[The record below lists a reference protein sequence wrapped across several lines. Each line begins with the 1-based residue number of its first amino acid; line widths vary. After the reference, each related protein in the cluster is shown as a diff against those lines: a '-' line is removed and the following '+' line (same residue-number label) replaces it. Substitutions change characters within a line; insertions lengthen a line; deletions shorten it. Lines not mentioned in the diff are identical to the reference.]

1 MQLLDSFQ
9 KKTVEAISLLQE
21 HGYIEAMLMLTFSG
35 IDQMAWLTVTADES
49 NGADFRAWVKK
60 YIDPETSLGC
70 TAEDLWAARCGLVHT
85 ATAESRHNLKA
96 AAKAKKVFYT
106 TGSAKCSDNKSS
118 DVIFINAGELVKRF
132 MWSWLQ
138 YRLDITSDP
147 ELEILATNKAKRI
160 LNYVQS
166 L

>member
-9 KKTVEAISLLQE
+9 KKNVEAINLLHE

-49 NGADFRAWVKK
+49 KGADFIAWVKK

-118 DVIFINAGELVKRF
+118 DVIFINADKLVKRF

-138 YRLDITSDP
+138 YRLDITSNP
-147 ELEILATNKAKRI
+147 GLETFATDKAKRI

-166 L
+166 P

>member
-1 MQLLDSFQ
+1 MQHIDSFQ
-9 KKTVEAISLLQE
+9 KKTIDAIGLLHE

-49 NGADFRAWVKK
+49 NGADFKAWVKK

-70 TAEDLWAARCGLVHT
+70 TVDDLWAARCGLVHT
-85 ATAESRHNLKA
+85 ATAESRHNLKVP
-96 AAKAKKVFYT
+96 AKAKKVFYT

-118 DVIFINAGELVKRF
+118 DVIFINADELVKRF
-132 MWSWLQ
+132 MCSWLQ

-147 ELEILATNKAKRI
+147 ELETLATNKAKRI